1 MSEARQGTASMVDDA
16 QADGAGLLW
25 APHAWVGGRWQASV
39 LLQAGADGHWARVEP
54 GAALVPGAQVLAGP
68 VVPGLVNAHSHAF
81 QRAFAGL
88 AERRSVD
95 EDDFW
100 SWRDHMYRVALRVTS
115 EQQYA
120 IAAQLY
126 VELLR
131 GGYTHTCEFHYLH
144 NAPDGSTYTD
154 SDVTMAQAVAAAA
167 RATGMGLTLLP
178 TVYERSGFTQ
188 PALRVDQRRFQADA
202 AAVLATRDALRRDAA
217 APQAASLGPAAQVGL
232 ALHSLRAA
240 SPASISRLIDGSDA
254 APIHIHVAEQTQ
266 EVDDCLAATGLRPL
280 EWLCR
285 HVPLDRRWQLVHA
298 THSTPAEIE
307 AIARSGAGVVLCP
320 STEANLGDGI
330 ADLPG
335 WLRHGVPLA
344 LGSDSNATRSALEEL
359 RLLEYSQRLARR
371 VRCVAAA
378 PQENQPATA
387 ARLWSRTLAG
397 GAAAAGFARWG
408 LEVGARA
415 DLLVVDT
422 AAPALLG
429 IPQSHTLDAMVF
441 SSPNRPFRDVLVAGR
456 WVTRNH
462 QTPHAARIA
471 QRFVA
476 TMQELW
482 SPEGPGSEA

>member
-1 MSEARQGTASMVDDA
+1 MSEARQGKGFMADHA

-39 LLQAGADGHWARVEP
+39 LLQAGADGNWERVEP
-54 GAALVPGAQVLAGP
+54 GAAFAPGTQALAGP

-95 EDDFW
+95 QDDFW
-100 SWRDHMYRVALRVTS
+100 SWRDHMYRVALRVTP

-144 NAPDGSTYTD
+144 NAPDGSTYAEND
-154 SDVTMAQAVAAAA
+154 MTMAQAVAAAA
-167 RATGMGLTLLP
+167 RDTGMGLTLLP

-202 AAVLATRDALRRDAA
+202 AAVLATRDALRRTAA
-217 APQAASLGPAAQVGL
+217 APQISSLGPTARVGL

-254 APIHIHVAEQTQ
+254 APIHIHVAEQSQ

-298 THSTPAEIE
+298 THSTPEEIE

-335 WLRHGVPLA
+335 WLRHGVPLS

-397 GAAAAGFARWG
+397 GAGAAGFERWG

-441 SSPNRPFRDVLVAGR
+441 SSPIRPFRDVLVAGR

-462 QTPHAARIA
+462 QTPHAAHVA

-482 SPEGPGSEA
+482 EPEGRSSEA